1 MAMRRRL
8 TWLAVAAGAVATL
21 PLGGCVALVAAGA
34 GGGAV
39 AYVENGG
46 VANFYAF
53 YPTSVNQVSAASRA
67 AFGEMG
73 IRYNG
78 EIRKRPSE
86 YLIEGTTQEGQT
98 VKVMLTSMATDVTKA
113 NIRIGTF
120 GDKPMSLQF
129 QKLLSQ
135 RLGMTASAE
144 APAGAVLPPAGSQS
158 TAPQP
163 PQQQTIPL
171 Q

>member
-1 MAMRRRL
+1 
-8 TWLAVAAGAVATL
+8 
-21 PLGGCVALVAAGA
+21 
-34 GGGAV
+34 
-39 AYVENGG
+39 
-46 VANFYAF
+46 
-53 YPTSVNQVSAASRA
+53 
-67 AFGEMG
+67 MG

-158 TAPQP
+158 TAPQQ